1 MSNKVLLMILD
12 GYGYS
17 ASHEGNAVYSANTPN
32 LDKLWEN
39 NPHLLLNCSGES
51 VGLPDGQMGNSEV
64 GHLNLGAGR
73 IVYQELTRITK
84 SIKDGDFFENE
95 EFLKAVQNVKDN
107 GSALHLMGLVSDGGV
122 HSSNEH
128 LYALL
133 ELAKRQGLE
142 KVYVHCYMDG
152 RDTPP
157 KSGKGYIEEL
167 EEKIKE
173 IGVGKIGVVS
183 GRYYA
188 MDRDKRWERTK
199 KAYDALVYGIGEKAD
214 SAAEA
219 MQHSYDN
226 DVTDEFVL
234 PTIVCED
241 AKISKNDSVIF
252 FNFRPDRARQ
262 ITRALVEDDFD
273 GFDREE
279 DLNLTFVTFTNYDA
293 SFKNVLIAF
302 KPQVITNTLGEYLSN
317 NGYTQ
322 LRIAETEKYAHVTYF
337 FNGGVETEYKGED
350 RVLVASP
357 KVATYDLK
365 PEMSAYEVKDKLVDA
380 INTKGYDF
388 IAVNFANCDMV
399 GHTGIFDAAVAAV
412 EAVDKCVG
420 EVTDAARNNDYS
432 VIITADHGNAELM
445 FEDGKPFTAHTTNK
459 VKCIVESKLIK
470 GVSEEAALCDV
481 APTILDLMDIKQP
494 EEMTGKSFV
503 EK

>member
-1 MSNKVLLMILD
+1 M
-12 GYGYS
+12 
-17 ASHEGNAVYSANTPN
+17 A
-32 LDKLWEN
+32 
-39 NPHLLLNCSGES
+39 
-51 VGLPDGQMGNSEV
+51 
-64 GHLNLGAGR
+64 
-73 IVYQELTRITK
+73 
-84 SIKDGDFFENE
+84 KD
-95 EFLKAVQNVKDN
+95 
-107 GSALHLMGLVSDGGV
+107 
-122 HSSNEH
+122 
-128 LYALL
+128 
-133 ELAKRQGLE
+133 QGLE

-188 MDRDKRWERTK
+188 MDRDTRWERTK
-199 KAYDALVYGIGEKAD
+199 KAYDALVYGIGEKAN

-350 RVLVASP
+350 RVLVSSP

-365 PEMSAYEVKDKLVDA
+365 PEMSAYEVKDKLVDL
-380 INTKGYDF
+380 INNKDYDF

-420 EVTDAARNNDYS
+420 EVMEAAENNDYN

-459 VKCIVESKLIK
+459 VECIVESKLIK
-470 GVSEEAALCDV
+470 GVKDDAALCDV
-481 APTILDLMDIKQP
+481 APTILDLMDIEQP